1 MGLFEINRDRYSKI
15 MNDISAKVNT
25 DPGPAACSAESSM
38 TCDAPCGA
46 ENSAAHVPAFAPT
59 PIEFFGT
66 VGGAELYVKRDDL
79 IPVAMGGNKVRIA
92 AEVFAEMSRRGCDA
106 VITYG
111 SVTSNLN
118 RAVALMAKDAG
129 VKCYAIVKQ
138 EKGRCSTGTGA
149 AQECGELTGPGAEPG
164 AAAAER
170 LPLNYRLVLASG
182 ARVAETDGA
191 HVRETVARVL
201 AESRA
206 RGETP
211 FYVYGD
217 ETGHGNE
224 EVLSRAYKEV
234 YGEIL
239 TQEHALFD
247 GEYHFTEIFT
257 AVGTGSTISGLI
269 AAAGGGAV
277 PGMTDA
283 GALPGMT
290 EAGTAPGAAAGAGER
305 HITGISVARS
315 REAVLA
321 AIGPEDERFTIT
333 DAYLA
338 GGYGQTAAAGA
349 ATDPA
354 AGPAPSS
361 LEDFCITTSLTHVM
375 PLDPV
380 YTGKALFGTM
390 EEIKKRGITGKVLFL
405 HTGGTPLYYDMLEK

>member
-1 MGLFEINRDRYSKI
+1 M
-15 MNDISAKVNT
+15 
-25 DPGPAACSAESSM
+25 
-38 TCDAPCGA
+38 CG
-46 ENSAAHVPAFAPT
+46 SAFAPT
-59 PIEFFGT
+59 PIEFFGN

-92 AEVFAEMSRRGCDA
+92 AEIFAEMSRRGCDA

-111 SVTSNLN
+111 TLTSNLN

-129 VKCYAIVKQ
+129 VKCYAIVKR

-149 AQECGELTGPGAEPG
+149 AQGCGELTGPGAEPG
-164 AAAAER
+164 AAAEK
-170 LPLNYRLVLASG
+170 LPLNYRLVLDSG
-182 ARVAETDGA
+182 AEEAETDSA
-191 HVRETVARVL
+191 HVGETVARVM

-206 RGETP
+206 RGEKP

-239 TQEHALFD
+239 TQEQALFD

-277 PGMTDA
+277 PGMTEA
-283 GALPGMT
+283 GAV
-290 EAGTAPGAAAGAGER
+290 PGAAAGER

-333 DAYLA
+333 DEYL
-338 GGYGQTAAAGA
+338 
-349 ATDPA
+349 
-354 AGPAPSS
+354 APSS
-361 LEDFCITTSLTHVM
+361 LEDFCITTSLAHAM

-390 EEIKKRGITGKVLFL
+390 EEIRKRGITGKVLFL

>member
-1 MGLFEINRDRYSKI
+1 MSGAHLQG
-15 MNDISAKVNT
+15 NT
-25 DPGPAACSAESSM
+25 
-38 TCDAPCGA
+38 
-46 ENSAAHVPAFAPT
+46 FAPT
-59 PIEFFGT
+59 PIEFFGN

-92 AEVFAEMSRRGCDA
+92 AEIFAEMSRRGCDA

-118 RAVALMAKDAG
+118 RAVALMAKDAD
-129 VKCYAIVKQ
+129 VKCYAIVK
-138 EKGRCSTGTGA
+138 KDTC
-149 AQECGELTGPGAEPG
+149 
-164 AAAAER
+164 AAAEK

-182 ARVAETDGA
+182 AEVAETDST
-191 HVRETVARVL
+191 HVGETVARVM

-206 RGETP
+206 RGEKP

-224 EVLSRAYKEV
+224 EVLSRAYQKV

-239 TQEHALFD
+239 TQEQALFD

-257 AVGTGSTISGLI
+257 AVGTGSTVSGLI
-269 AAAGGGAV
+269 AAAGGEGAV
-277 PGMTDA
+277 PG
-283 GALPGMT
+283 
-290 EAGTAPGAAAGAGER
+290 AAAGER

-333 DAYLA
+333 DEYLA
-338 GGYGQTAAAGA
+338 PT
-349 ATDPA
+349 
-354 AGPAPSS
+354 S
-361 LEDFCITTSLTHVM
+361 LEDFCITTSLAHAM

>member
-1 MGLFEINRDRYSKI
+1 MSGAHLQG
-15 MNDISAKVNT
+15 NT
-25 DPGPAACSAESSM
+25 
-38 TCDAPCGA
+38 
-46 ENSAAHVPAFAPT
+46 FAPT
-59 PIEFFGT
+59 PIEFFGN

-92 AEVFAEMSRRGCDA
+92 AEIFAEMSRRGCDA

-111 SVTSNLN
+111 SLTSNLN

-149 AQECGELTGPGAEPG
+149 AQGCGELTGPGAEPG

-182 ARVAETDGA
+182 AEVAETDST
-191 HVRETVARVL
+191 HVGETVARVM

-206 RGETP
+206 RGEKP

-239 TQEHALFD
+239 TQEQALFD

-257 AVGTGSTISGLI
+257 AVGTGSTVSGLI
-269 AAAGGGAV
+269 AAAGGE
-277 PGMTDA
+277 

-290 EAGTAPGAAAGAGER
+290 GAGAAPGAAAAGER

-333 DAYLA
+333 DEYL
-338 GGYGQTAAAGA
+338 
-349 ATDPA
+349 
-354 AGPAPSS
+354 APSS
-361 LEDFCITTSLTHVM
+361 LEDFCITTSLAHVM

-390 EEIKKRGITGKVLFL
+390 EEIRKRGITGKVLFL

>member
-1 MGLFEINRDRYSKI
+1 MSGAHLQG
-15 MNDISAKVNT
+15 NT
-25 DPGPAACSAESSM
+25 
-38 TCDAPCGA
+38 
-46 ENSAAHVPAFAPT
+46 FAPT
-59 PIEFFGT
+59 PIEFFGN

-92 AEVFAEMSRRGCDA
+92 AEIFAEMSRRGCDA

-118 RAVALMAKDAG
+118 RAVALMAKDAD
-129 VKCYAIVKQ
+129 VKCYAIVK
-138 EKGRCSTGTGA
+138 KDTC
-149 AQECGELTGPGAEPG
+149 
-164 AAAAER
+164 AAAEK

-182 ARVAETDGA
+182 AEVAETDST
-191 HVRETVARVL
+191 HVGETVARVM

-206 RGETP
+206 RGEKP

-224 EVLSRAYKEV
+224 EVLSRAYQKV

-239 TQEHALFD
+239 TQEQVLFD

-257 AVGTGSTISGLI
+257 AVGTGSTVSGLI
-269 AAAGGGAV
+269 AAAGGEGAV
-277 PGMTDA
+277 PG
-283 GALPGMT
+283 
-290 EAGTAPGAAAGAGER
+290 AAAGER

-333 DAYLA
+333 DEYLA
-338 GGYGQTAAAGA
+338 PT
-349 ATDPA
+349 
-354 AGPAPSS
+354 S
-361 LEDFCITTSLTHVM
+361 LEDFCITTSLAHAM

>member
-1 MGLFEINRDRYSKI
+1 MEKKEFTKEYAGCD
-15 MNDISAKVNT
+15 SASCIAKS
-25 DPGPAACSAESSM
+25 SAM
-38 TCDAPCGA
+38 CG
-46 ENSAAHVPAFAPT
+46 SAFAPT
-59 PIEFFGT
+59 PIEFFGN

-92 AEVFAEMSRRGCDA
+92 AEIFAEMSRRGCDA

-149 AQECGELTGPGAEPG
+149 AQGCGELTGPGAKPG
-164 AAAAER
+164 PAAER

-182 ARVAETDGA
+182 AEVAETDST
-191 HVRETVARVL
+191 HVGETVARVM

-206 RGETP
+206 RGEKP

-239 TQEHALFD
+239 KQEQALFD

-277 PGMTDA
+277 PGMTEA

-290 EAGTAPGAAAGAGER
+290 DAGAAPGAAAGPDGGER

-361 LEDFCITTSLTHVM
+361 LEDFCITTSLAHAM

-390 EEIKKRGITGKVLFL
+390 EEIRKRGITGKVLFL

>member
-1 MGLFEINRDRYSKI
+1 MEKKEFTKEYADCDSASC
-15 MNDISAKVNT
+15 SAKS
-25 DPGPAACSAESSM
+25 SAM
-38 TCDAPCGA
+38 CG
-46 ENSAAHVPAFAPT
+46 SAFAPT
-59 PIEFFGT
+59 PIEFFGN

-92 AEVFAEMSRRGCDA
+92 AEIFAEMSRRGCDA

-129 VKCYAIVKQ
+129 VKCYAIVKR

-149 AQECGELTGPGAEPG
+149 AQGCGELTGPGAEHG
-164 AAAAER
+164 AAAAEK

-182 ARVAETDGA
+182 AEVAETDST
-191 HVRETVARVL
+191 HVGETVARVL

-206 RGETP
+206 RGENP

-217 ETGHGNE
+217 ATGHGNE

-234 YGEIL
+234 YREIL
-239 TQEHALFD
+239 TQEQALFD

-257 AVGTGSTISGLI
+257 AVGTGSTISGLT
-269 AAAGGGAV
+269 AAAGGE
-277 PGMTDA
+277 

-290 EAGTAPGAAAGAGER
+290 ETGAVPGMTGAGAVPGAAAGER

-333 DAYLA
+333 DEYLA
-338 GGYGQTAAAGA
+338 GGYGQTAAVGLA
-349 ATDPA
+349 ADSA
-354 AGPAPSS
+354 AGTAPSS
-361 LEDFCITTSLTHVM
+361 LEDFCITTSLAHVM

-390 EEIKKRGITGKVLFL
+390 EEIRKRGITGKVLFL
-405 HTGGTPLYYDMLEK
+405 HTGGTPLYYDLLEKEENR

>member
-1 MGLFEINRDRYSKI
+1 MRRMENIELIKGY
-15 MNDISAKVNT
+15 MNCDKV
-25 DPGPAACSAESSM
+25 PCSAEDS
-38 TCDAPCGA
+38 APYG
-46 ENSAAHVPAFAPT
+46 PAFAPT

-79 IPVAMGGNKVRIA
+79 IPAAFGGNKVRIA
-92 AEVFAEMSRRGCDA
+92 AEIFAEMSCRGCDA

-129 VKCYAIVKQ
+129 VKCYAIVK
-138 EKGRCSTGTGA
+138 KDTC
-149 AQECGELTGPGAEPG
+149 
-164 AAAAER
+164 AAAEK

-182 ARVAETDGA
+182 AEVAETDSA
-191 HVRETVARVL
+191 HVRETVVRVM
-201 AESRA
+201 AESRD
-206 RGETP
+206 RGEKP

-217 ETGHGNE
+217 ATGHGNE
-224 EVLSRAYKEV
+224 EVLSRAYQKV

-239 TQEHALFD
+239 TQEQALFD

-269 AAAGGGAV
+269 AAAGGE
-277 PGMTDA
+277 

-290 EAGTAPGAAAGAGER
+290 GAGAAAGPDGGER

-349 ATDPA
+349 T
-354 AGPAPSS
+354 PSS
-361 LEDFCITTSLTHVM
+361 LEDFCITTSLAHAM

-390 EEIKKRGITGKVLFL
+390 EEIKKRGINGKVLFL

>member
-1 MGLFEINRDRYSKI
+1 M
-15 MNDISAKVNT
+15 
-25 DPGPAACSAESSM
+25 
-38 TCDAPCGA
+38 CG
-46 ENSAAHVPAFAPT
+46 SAFAPT
-59 PIEFFGT
+59 PIEFFGN

-92 AEVFAEMSRRGCDA
+92 AEIFAEMSRRGCDA

-149 AQECGELTGPGAEPG
+149 AQGCGELTGTETESG
-164 AAAAER
+164 AAAAEK

-182 ARVAETDGA
+182 AEVAETDSA
-191 HVRETVARVL
+191 HVGETVARVL

-206 RGETP
+206 RGENP

-239 TQEHALFD
+239 RQEQALFD

-269 AAAGGGAV
+269 AAAGGEGAL

-290 EAGTAPGAAAGAGER
+290 GAGAAAGPDGGER
-305 HITGISVARS
+305 HITGISVAR
-315 REAVLA
+315 RRDAILA

-338 GGYGQTAAAGA
+338 GGYGQTAATGA

-361 LEDFCITTSLTHVM
+361 LEDFCITTSLAHAM

-380 YTGKALFGTM
+380 YTGKALFGSM

>member
-1 MGLFEINRDRYSKI
+1 MSGAHLQG
-15 MNDISAKVNT
+15 NT
-25 DPGPAACSAESSM
+25 
-38 TCDAPCGA
+38 
-46 ENSAAHVPAFAPT
+46 FAPT
-59 PIEFFGT
+59 PIEFFGN
-66 VGGAELYVKRDDL
+66 VGGADLYVKRDDL

-92 AEVFAEMSRRGCDA
+92 AEIFAEMSRRGCDA

-129 VKCYAIVKQ
+129 VKCYAIVKKDTCAAV
-138 EKGRCSTGTGA
+138 EK
-149 AQECGELTGPGAEPG
+149 
-164 AAAAER
+164 

-182 ARVAETDGA
+182 AEVAETDST
-191 HVRETVARVL
+191 HVGETVARVM

-206 RGETP
+206 RGENP

-224 EVLSRAYKEV
+224 EVLSRAYQKV

-239 TQEHALFD
+239 RQEQALFD

-257 AVGTGSTISGLI
+257 AVGTGSTVSGLI
-269 AAAGGGAV
+269 AAAGGEGAL

-283 GALPGMT
+283 GA
-290 EAGTAPGAAAGAGER
+290 APGAAATGER

-349 ATDPA
+349 KPA
-354 AGPAPSS
+354 S
-361 LEDFCITTSLTHVM
+361 LEDFCLRTSLAHAM

>member
-1 MGLFEINRDRYSKI
+1 MSGAHLQG
-15 MNDISAKVNT
+15 NT
-25 DPGPAACSAESSM
+25 
-38 TCDAPCGA
+38 
-46 ENSAAHVPAFAPT
+46 FAPT
-59 PIEFFGT
+59 PIEFFGN

-92 AEVFAEMSRRGCDA
+92 AEIFAEMSRRGCDA

-129 VKCYAIVKQ
+129 VKCYAIVK
-138 EKGRCSTGTGA
+138 KDTC
-149 AQECGELTGPGAEPG
+149 
-164 AAAAER
+164 AAAEK
-170 LPLNYRLVLASG
+170 LPLNYRLVLDSG
-182 ARVAETDGA
+182 AEVAETDGA
-191 HVRETVARVL
+191 HVGETVARVL

-206 RGETP
+206 RGENP

-217 ETGHGNE
+217 ATGHGNE

-234 YGEIL
+234 YREIL
-239 TQEHALFD
+239 TQEQALFD

-257 AVGTGSTISGLI
+257 AVGTGSTVSGLI
-269 AAAGGGAV
+269 AAAGGEAAV
-277 PGMTDA
+277 PG
-283 GALPGMT
+283 
-290 EAGTAPGAAAGAGER
+290 AAAGER

-338 GGYGQTAAAGA
+338 GGYGQTAATGLA
-349 ATDPA
+349 ADPA
-354 AGPAPSS
+354 AGAAPSS
-361 LEDFCITTSLTHVM
+361 LEDFCITTSLAHVM

-390 EEIKKRGITGKVLFL
+390 EEIRKRGITGKVLFL

>member
-1 MGLFEINRDRYSKI
+1 MRG
-15 MNDISAKVNT
+15 SAF
-25 DPGPAACSAESSM
+25 G
-38 TCDAPCGA
+38 
-46 ENSAAHVPAFAPT
+46 PT
-59 PIEFFGT
+59 PIEFFGN

-79 IPVAMGGNKVRIA
+79 IPVTMGGNKVRIA
-92 AEVFAEMSRRGCDA
+92 AEIFAEMSRRGCDA

-138 EKGRCSTGTGA
+138 EKGRFSTGTGA
-149 AQECGELTGPGAEPG
+149 AQGCGELTGPGAEPG
-164 AAAAER
+164 AVAEK
-170 LPLNYRLVLASG
+170 LPLNYRLVLTSG
-182 ARVAETDGA
+182 AEVAETDSA
-191 HVRETVARVL
+191 HVGKTVARVM

-206 RGETP
+206 RGEKP

-217 ETGHGNE
+217 ATGHGNE
-224 EVLSRAYKEV
+224 EVLSRAYQKV

-239 TQEHALFD
+239 TQEQALFD

-269 AAAGGGAV
+269 AAAGGEGAL
-277 PGMTDA
+277 PGMTEA
-283 GALPGMT
+283 GAAPGMT
-290 EAGTAPGAAAGAGER
+290 EAGTAPGAAAGPDGGER

-338 GGYGQTAAAGA
+338 GGYGQIAAAGA
-349 ATDPA
+349 
-354 AGPAPSS
+354 APSS
-361 LEDFCITTSLTHVM
+361 LEDFCITTSLAHAI

-390 EEIKKRGITGKVLFL
+390 EEIRKRGITGKVLFL

>member
-1 MGLFEINRDRYSKI
+1 MSGAHLQG
-15 MNDISAKVNT
+15 NT
-25 DPGPAACSAESSM
+25 F
-38 TCDAPCGA
+38 T
-46 ENSAAHVPAFAPT
+46 PT
-59 PIEFFGT
+59 PIEFFGN

-92 AEVFAEMSRRGCDA
+92 AEIFAEMSRRGCDA

-129 VKCYAIVKQ
+129 VKCYAIVK
-138 EKGRCSTGTGA
+138 KDTC
-149 AQECGELTGPGAEPG
+149 
-164 AAAAER
+164 AAAEK

-182 ARVAETDGA
+182 AEVAETDST
-191 HVRETVARVL
+191 HVGETVARVM

-206 RGETP
+206 RGEKP

-217 ETGHGNE
+217 ATGHGNE

-239 TQEHALFD
+239 TQEQALFD

-257 AVGTGSTISGLI
+257 AVGTGSTVSGLI
-269 AAAGGGAV
+269 AAAGGEGAV
-277 PGMTDA
+277 PGMTET
-283 GALPGMT
+283 GAV
-290 EAGTAPGAAAGAGER
+290 PGAAAGER

-321 AIGPEDERFTIT
+321 AIGQEDERFTIT
-333 DAYLA
+333 DEYLV
-338 GGYGQTAAAGA
+338 
-349 ATDPA
+349 
-354 AGPAPSS
+354 PSS
-361 LEDFCITTSLTHVM
+361 LEDFCITTSLAHAM

-390 EEIKKRGITGKVLFL
+390 EEIRKRGITGKVLFL

>member
-1 MGLFEINRDRYSKI
+1 MSGAYLQG
-15 MNDISAKVNT
+15 NT
-25 DPGPAACSAESSM
+25 
-38 TCDAPCGA
+38 
-46 ENSAAHVPAFAPT
+46 FAPT
-59 PIEFFGT
+59 PIEFFGN

-92 AEVFAEMSRRGCDA
+92 AEIFAEMSRRGCDA

-129 VKCYAIVKQ
+129 VKCYAIVKR

-149 AQECGELTGPGAEPG
+149 AQECGELTGPEAEHG

-170 LPLNYRLVLASG
+170 LPLNYRLVLTSG
-182 ARVAETDGA
+182 AEVAETDST
-191 HVRETVARVL
+191 HVGETVARVM

-206 RGETP
+206 RGEKP

-239 TQEHALFD
+239 TQEQALFD

-257 AVGTGSTISGLI
+257 AVGTGSTVSGLI
-269 AAAGGGAV
+269 AAAGGDGAI
-277 PGMTDA
+277 
-283 GALPGMT
+283 PGMT
-290 EAGTAPGAAAGAGER
+290 EAGTAPGAAAGPAAGER

-333 DAYLA
+333 DEYLA

-349 ATDPA
+349 V
-354 AGPAPSS
+354 PSS
-361 LEDFCITTSLTHVM
+361 LEDFCITTSLAHAM
-375 PLDPV
+375 PLDSV

-390 EEIKKRGITGKVLFL
+390 EEIRKRGITGKVLFL
-405 HTGGTPLYYDMLEK
+405 HTGGTPLYCDMLEK

>member
-1 MGLFEINRDRYSKI
+1 MFAGENKCPALRKMEKKEFTKEYADCDSASC
-15 MNDISAKVNT
+15 SAKS
-25 DPGPAACSAESSM
+25 SAM
-38 TCDAPCGA
+38 CG
-46 ENSAAHVPAFAPT
+46 SAFAPT
-59 PIEFFGT
+59 PIEFFGN

-92 AEVFAEMSRRGCDA
+92 AEIFAEMSRRGCDA

-129 VKCYAIVKQ
+129 VKCYAIVKR

-149 AQECGELTGPGAEPG
+149 AQRCGELTGPGAEPG
-164 AAAAER
+164 AAAER
-170 LPLNYRLVLASG
+170 FPLNYRLVLASG
-182 ARVAETDGA
+182 AEVAETDST
-191 HVRETVARVL
+191 HVGETVARVM
-201 AESRA
+201 AESRV
-206 RGETP
+206 RGENP

-239 TQEHALFD
+239 TQEQALFD

-269 AAAGGGAV
+269 AAAGGE
-277 PGMTDA
+277 

-290 EAGTAPGAAAGAGER
+290 GAGAEAGPDGGER

-333 DAYLA
+333 DTYLA
-338 GGYGQTAAAGA
+338 GGYGQTAAAGS
-349 ATDPA
+349 
-354 AGPAPSS
+354 APSS
-361 LEDFCITTSLTHVM
+361 LEDFCITTSLAHAM

-390 EEIKKRGITGKVLFL
+390 EEIRKRGITGKVLFL

>member
-1 MGLFEINRDRYSKI
+1 MSGAHLQG
-15 MNDISAKVNT
+15 NT
-25 DPGPAACSAESSM
+25 
-38 TCDAPCGA
+38 
-46 ENSAAHVPAFAPT
+46 FAPT
-59 PIEFFGT
+59 PIEFFGN

-129 VKCYAIVKQ
+129 VKCYAIVKKDTCTAT
-138 EKGRCSTGTGA
+138 EK
-149 AQECGELTGPGAEPG
+149 
-164 AAAAER
+164 

-182 ARVAETDGA
+182 AQLTETDGI
-191 HVRETVARVL
+191 HVGETVARVL

-206 RGETP
+206 RGEIP

-224 EVLSRAYKEV
+224 EVLSRAYQKV

-239 TQEHALFD
+239 TQEQALFD

-257 AVGTGSTISGLI
+257 AVGTGSTVSGLI

-277 PGMTDA
+277 PG
-283 GALPGMT
+283 
-290 EAGTAPGAAAGAGER
+290 AAAGGER
-305 HITGISVARS
+305 HITGISVAR
-315 REAVLA
+315 RRDAILA

-333 DAYLA
+333 DEYLA

-354 AGPAPSS
+354 TGPAPSS
-361 LEDFCITTSLTHVM
+361 LEDFCITTSLAHVM

>member
-1 MGLFEINRDRYSKI
+1 MSGAHLQG
-15 MNDISAKVNT
+15 NT
-25 DPGPAACSAESSM
+25 
-38 TCDAPCGA
+38 
-46 ENSAAHVPAFAPT
+46 FAPT
-59 PIEFFGT
+59 PIEFFGN

-92 AEVFAEMSRRGCDA
+92 AEIFAEMSRRGCDA

-138 EKGRCSTGTGA
+138 EKGRCSTGTRA
-149 AQECGELTGPGAEPG
+149 AQGCGELTGPGAEPG
-164 AAAAER
+164 PAAER

-182 ARVAETDGA
+182 AEVAETDSTR
-191 HVRETVARVL
+191 VRETVARVM
-201 AESRA
+201 AESRD
-206 RGETP
+206 RGEKP

-217 ETGHGNE
+217 ATGHGNE

-239 TQEHALFD
+239 TQEQALFG

-257 AVGTGSTISGLI
+257 AVGTGSTVSGLI
-269 AAAGGGAV
+269 AAAGEGAV
-277 PGMTDA
+277 PGMTGA
-283 GALPGMT
+283 GA
-290 EAGTAPGAAAGAGER
+290 APGAAAGGER

-333 DAYLA
+333 DEYL
-338 GGYGQTAAAGA
+338 
-349 ATDPA
+349 
-354 AGPAPSS
+354 APSS
-361 LEDFCITTSLTHVM
+361 LEDFCITTSLSHAM

>member
-1 MGLFEINRDRYSKI
+1 MSGAHLQG
-15 MNDISAKVNT
+15 NT
-25 DPGPAACSAESSM
+25 
-38 TCDAPCGA
+38 
-46 ENSAAHVPAFAPT
+46 FAPT
-59 PIEFFGT
+59 PIEFFGN

-92 AEVFAEMSRRGCDA
+92 AEIFAEMSRRGCDA

-129 VKCYAIVKQ
+129 VKCYAIVK
-138 EKGRCSTGTGA
+138 KDTC
-149 AQECGELTGPGAEPG
+149 
-164 AAAAER
+164 AAAEK
-170 LPLNYRLVLASG
+170 LPLNYRLVLDSG
-182 ARVAETDGA
+182 AEVAETDSA
-191 HVRETVARVL
+191 HVGETVARVL

-206 RGETP
+206 RGENP

-217 ETGHGNE
+217 ATGHGNE

-239 TQEHALFD
+239 TQEQALFD

-277 PGMTDA
+277 PGMRDA
-283 GALPGMT
+283 DA
-290 EAGTAPGAAAGAGER
+290 APGAAATGER

-333 DAYLA
+333 DEYL
-338 GGYGQTAAAGA
+338 
-349 ATDPA
+349 
-354 AGPAPSS
+354 APSS
-361 LEDFCITTSLTHVM
+361 LEDFCITTSLAHAM

>member
-1 MGLFEINRDRYSKI
+1 MSGAHLQG
-15 MNDISAKVNT
+15 NT
-25 DPGPAACSAESSM
+25 
-38 TCDAPCGA
+38 
-46 ENSAAHVPAFAPT
+46 FAPT
-59 PIEFFGT
+59 PIEFFGN

-92 AEVFAEMSRRGCDA
+92 AELFAEMTRRGCDA

-129 VKCYAIVKQ
+129 VKCYAIVK
-138 EKGRCSTGTGA
+138 KDTC
-149 AQECGELTGPGAEPG
+149 
-164 AAAAER
+164 AAAEK

-182 ARVAETDGA
+182 AEVAETDST
-191 HVRETVARVL
+191 HVGETVARVM

-206 RGETP
+206 RGEKP

-239 TQEHALFD
+239 TQEQALFD

-257 AVGTGSTISGLI
+257 AVGTGSTVSGLI
-269 AAAGGGAV
+269 AAAGGAV

-290 EAGTAPGAAAGAGER
+290 GAGAAAGPDGGER

-333 DAYLA
+333 DEYLA

-349 ATDPA
+349 AADSA
-354 AGPAPSS
+354 AGAKPTS
-361 LEDFCITTSLTHVM
+361 LEDFCITTSLAHVM

>member
-1 MGLFEINRDRYSKI
+1 MFAGENKCPALRKMEKKEFTKEYADCDSASC
-15 MNDISAKVNT
+15 SAKS
-25 DPGPAACSAESSM
+25 SAM
-38 TCDAPCGA
+38 CG
-46 ENSAAHVPAFAPT
+46 SAFAPT
-59 PIEFFGT
+59 PIEFFGN

-92 AEVFAEMSRRGCDA
+92 AEIFAEMSRRGCDA

-111 SVTSNLN
+111 SLTSNLN

-129 VKCYAIVKQ
+129 VKCYAIVKR

-149 AQECGELTGPGAEPG
+149 VHGCGELTGTETEPG
-164 AAAAER
+164 AVAER

-182 ARVAETDGA
+182 AQLAETDSA
-191 HVRETVARVL
+191 HVGETVARVL

-206 RGETP
+206 RGEKP

-217 ETGHGNE
+217 ATGHGNE

-239 TQEHALFD
+239 TQEQALFD

-257 AVGTGSTISGLI
+257 AVGTGSTVSGLI
-269 AAAGGGAV
+269 AAAGGE
-277 PGMTDA
+277 
-283 GALPGMT
+283 GALPGMRD
-290 EAGTAPGAAAGAGER
+290 ADAAPGAAAGER

-315 REAVLA
+315 REVVLA

-338 GGYGQTAAAGA
+338 GGYGQTAAAG
-349 ATDPA
+349 
-354 AGPAPSS
+354 PAPSS
-361 LEDFCITTSLTHVM
+361 LEDFCITTSLAHAM

>member
-1 MGLFEINRDRYSKI
+1 MFAGENRCPALRKMEKKEFTKEYADC
-15 MNDISAKVNT
+15 DSASCIAKS
-25 DPGPAACSAESSM
+25 SAM
-38 TCDAPCGA
+38 CG
-46 ENSAAHVPAFAPT
+46 SAFAPT
-59 PIEFFGT
+59 PIEFFGN

-92 AEVFAEMSRRGCDA
+92 AEIFAEMSRRGCDA

-129 VKCYAIVKQ
+129 VKCYAIVK
-138 EKGRCSTGTGA
+138 KDTC
-149 AQECGELTGPGAEPG
+149 
-164 AAAAER
+164 AAAEK

-182 ARVAETDGA
+182 AEVAETDGA
-191 HVRETVARVL
+191 NVRETVARVM

-206 RGETP
+206 RGEKP

-239 TQEHALFD
+239 TQEQALFD

-257 AVGTGSTISGLI
+257 AVGTGSTVSGLI
-269 AAAGGGAV
+269 AAAGGEGAV
-277 PGMTDA
+277 PG
-283 GALPGMT
+283 
-290 EAGTAPGAAAGAGER
+290 AAAGER

-349 ATDPA
+349 KPT
-354 AGPAPSS
+354 S
-361 LEDFCITTSLTHVM
+361 LEDFCITTSLAHVM

>member
-1 MGLFEINRDRYSKI
+1 MSGAHLQG
-15 MNDISAKVNT
+15 NT
-25 DPGPAACSAESSM
+25 
-38 TCDAPCGA
+38 
-46 ENSAAHVPAFAPT
+46 FAPT
-59 PIEFFGT
+59 PIEFFGN

-129 VKCYAIVKQ
+129 VKCYAIVK
-138 EKGRCSTGTGA
+138 KDTC
-149 AQECGELTGPGAEPG
+149 
-164 AAAAER
+164 AAAER

-182 ARVAETDGA
+182 AQVAETDGA

-206 RGETP
+206 RGEKP
-211 FYVYGD
+211 FYIYGD

-239 TQEHALFD
+239 TQEQALFD

-283 GALPGMT
+283 GAVPGMT
-290 EAGTAPGAAAGAGER
+290 EAGAVPGAAADAAGER

-354 AGPAPSS
+354 TGPAPSS
-361 LEDFCITTSLTHVM
+361 LEDFCITTSLAHVM

>member
-1 MGLFEINRDRYSKI
+1 MSGAHLQG
-15 MNDISAKVNT
+15 NT
-25 DPGPAACSAESSM
+25 
-38 TCDAPCGA
+38 
-46 ENSAAHVPAFAPT
+46 VAPT
-59 PIEFFGT
+59 PIEFFGN

-92 AEVFAEMSRRGCDA
+92 AEIFAEMSRRGCDA

-129 VKCYAIVKQ
+129 VKCYVIVK
-138 EKGRCSTGTGA
+138 KDTC
-149 AQECGELTGPGAEPG
+149 
-164 AAAAER
+164 AAAEK
-170 LPLNYRLVLASG
+170 LPLNYRLVLDSG
-182 ARVAETDGA
+182 AEVAETDSA
-191 HVRETVARVL
+191 HVGETVARVL

-206 RGETP
+206 RGENP

-217 ETGHGNE
+217 ATGHGNE

-239 TQEHALFD
+239 TQEQALFD

-277 PGMTDA
+277 PGMRDA
-283 GALPGMT
+283 DA
-290 EAGTAPGAAAGAGER
+290 APGAAATGER

-333 DAYLA
+333 DEYL
-338 GGYGQTAAAGA
+338 
-349 ATDPA
+349 
-354 AGPAPSS
+354 APSS
-361 LEDFCITTSLTHVM
+361 LEDFCITTSLAHAM

-390 EEIKKRGITGKVLFL
+390 EEIKKRGITGKVLYL

>member
-1 MGLFEINRDRYSKI
+1 MEKKEFTKEYADCDSASC
-15 MNDISAKVNT
+15 SAKS
-25 DPGPAACSAESSM
+25 SAM
-38 TCDAPCGA
+38 CG
-46 ENSAAHVPAFAPT
+46 PAFAPT
-59 PIEFFGT
+59 PIEFFGN

-92 AEVFAEMSRRGCDA
+92 AEIFAEMSRRGCDA

-129 VKCYAIVKQ
+129 VKCYAIVKKDTCAVV
-138 EKGRCSTGTGA
+138 EK
-149 AQECGELTGPGAEPG
+149 
-164 AAAAER
+164 

-182 ARVAETDGA
+182 AEVAETDST
-191 HVRETVARVL
+191 HVGETVARVL

-206 RGETP
+206 RGEKP
-211 FYVYGD
+211 LYVYGD
-217 ETGHGNE
+217 ATGHGNE

-239 TQEHALFD
+239 TQEQALFD

-257 AVGTGSTISGLI
+257 AVGTGSTVSGLI
-269 AAAGGGAV
+269 AAAGGEGAV
-277 PGMTDA
+277 PGMTE
-283 GALPGMT
+283 T
-290 EAGTAPGAAAGAGER
+290 GTVPGAAAGER
-305 HITGISVARS
+305 HIIGISVARS

-333 DAYLA
+333 DEYLA
-338 GGYGQTAAAGA
+338 PT
-349 ATDPA
+349 
-354 AGPAPSS
+354 S
-361 LEDFCITTSLTHVM
+361 LEDFCITTSLAHVM

-390 EEIKKRGITGKVLFL
+390 EEIRKRGITGKVLFL

>member
-1 MGLFEINRDRYSKI
+1 MS
-15 MNDISAKVNT
+15 
-25 DPGPAACSAESSM
+25 
-38 TCDAPCGA
+38 GA
-46 ENSAAHVPAFAPT
+46 HLQGNKFAPT
-59 PIEFFGT
+59 PIEFFGN

-92 AEVFAEMSRRGCDA
+92 AEIFAEMSRRGCDA

-118 RAVALMAKDAG
+118 RAVSLMAKDAG
-129 VKCYAIVKQ
+129 VKCYAIVKK
-138 EKGRCSTGTGA
+138 ETC
-149 AQECGELTGPGAEPG
+149 
-164 AAAAER
+164 AAAEK

-182 ARVAETDGA
+182 AEVAETDST
-191 HVRETVARVL
+191 HVGETVARVM

-206 RGETP
+206 RGEKP

-239 TQEHALFD
+239 TQEQALFD

-257 AVGTGSTISGLI
+257 AVGTGSTVSGLI
-269 AAAGGGAV
+269 AAAGGEGA
-277 PGMTDA
+277 
-283 GALPGMT
+283 
-290 EAGTAPGAAAGAGER
+290 APGAAAGER

-321 AIGPEDERFTIT
+321 AIGPEDERLTIT
-333 DAYLA
+333 DEYL
-338 GGYGQTAAAGA
+338 
-349 ATDPA
+349 
-354 AGPAPSS
+354 APSS
-361 LEDFCITTSLTHVM
+361 LEDFCLRTSLAHAM

>member
-1 MGLFEINRDRYSKI
+1 MS
-15 MNDISAKVNT
+15 
-25 DPGPAACSAESSM
+25 
-38 TCDAPCGA
+38 GA
-46 ENSAAHVPAFAPT
+46 YLQGNKFAST
-59 PIEFFGT
+59 PIEFFGN

-92 AEVFAEMSRRGCDA
+92 AEIFAEMSRRGCDA

-149 AQECGELTGPGAEPG
+149 AQGCGELTGPGAEPG
-164 AAAAER
+164 TAAAEK

-182 ARVAETDGA
+182 ARVAETDSN
-191 HVRETVARVL
+191 HVGETVARVM
-201 AESRA
+201 AESRD
-206 RGETP
+206 RGEKP

-239 TQEHALFD
+239 RQEQALFD

-257 AVGTGSTISGLI
+257 AVGTGSTVSGLI
-269 AAAGGGAV
+269 AAAGGE
-277 PGMTDA
+277 

-290 EAGTAPGAAAGAGER
+290 GAGAAPGAAAGPDGGER

-321 AIGPEDERFTIT
+321 AIGPENERFTIT
-333 DAYLA
+333 DEYLA

-349 ATDPA
+349 A
-354 AGPAPSS
+354 PSS
-361 LEDFCITTSLTHVM
+361 LENFCITTSLAHAM

-390 EEIKKRGITGKVLFL
+390 EEIRKRGVTGKVLFL

>member
-1 MGLFEINRDRYSKI
+1 MSGAHLQG
-15 MNDISAKVNT
+15 NT
-25 DPGPAACSAESSM
+25 
-38 TCDAPCGA
+38 
-46 ENSAAHVPAFAPT
+46 FAPT
-59 PIEFFGT
+59 PIEFFGN

-92 AEVFAEMSRRGCDA
+92 AELFAEMSRRGCDA

-111 SVTSNLN
+111 SLTSNLN

-129 VKCYAIVKQ
+129 VKCYAIVK
-138 EKGRCSTGTGA
+138 KDTC
-149 AQECGELTGPGAEPG
+149 
-164 AAAAER
+164 AAAEK

-182 ARVAETDGA
+182 AEVAETDST
-191 HVRETVARVL
+191 HVGETVARVM

-206 RGETP
+206 RGEKP

-224 EVLSRAYKEV
+224 KVLSRAYKEV

-239 TQEHALFD
+239 TQEQALFD

-257 AVGTGSTISGLI
+257 AVGTGSTVSGLI
-269 AAAGGGAV
+269 AAAGGEG
-277 PGMTDA
+277 T
-283 GALPGMT
+283 LPGMT
-290 EAGTAPGAAAGAGER
+290 GAGAAAGPDGGER

-333 DAYLA
+333 DEYL
-338 GGYGQTAAAGA
+338 
-349 ATDPA
+349 
-354 AGPAPSS
+354 APSS
-361 LEDFCITTSLTHVM
+361 LEDFCITTSLAHVM

-390 EEIKKRGITGKVLFL
+390 EEIKNRGITGKVLFL

>member
-1 MGLFEINRDRYSKI
+1 MSGAHLQG
-15 MNDISAKVNT
+15 NT
-25 DPGPAACSAESSM
+25 
-38 TCDAPCGA
+38 
-46 ENSAAHVPAFAPT
+46 FAPT
-59 PIEFFGT
+59 PIEFFGN

-129 VKCYAIVKQ
+129 VKCYAIVKR
-138 EKGRCSTGTGA
+138 EKGRYSTGTGA

-164 AAAAER
+164 AAEK

-182 ARVAETDGA
+182 AQVTETDGA

-211 FYVYGD
+211 FYIYGD

-239 TQEHALFD
+239 RQEQALFD

-277 PGMTDA
+277 PGMTET
-283 GALPGMT
+283 GA
-290 EAGTAPGAAAGAGER
+290 APGAAADAAGER

-333 DAYLA
+333 DEYLA

-354 AGPAPSS
+354 TGPAPSS
-361 LEDFCITTSLTHVM
+361 LEDFCITTSLAHVM

-390 EEIKKRGITGKVLFL
+390 EEIRKRGITGKVLFL

>member
-1 MGLFEINRDRYSKI
+1 MEKKEFTKEYADCDSASC
-15 MNDISAKVNT
+15 SAKS
-25 DPGPAACSAESSM
+25 SAM
-38 TCDAPCGA
+38 CG
-46 ENSAAHVPAFAPT
+46 SAFDPT
-59 PIEFFGT
+59 PIEFFGN

-92 AEVFAEMSRRGCDA
+92 AEIFAEMSRRGCDA

-111 SVTSNLN
+111 SLTSNLN

-149 AQECGELTGPGAEPG
+149 AQGCGELTGPGAEPG
-164 AAAAER
+164 AVAEK

-182 ARVAETDGA
+182 AEVAETDST
-191 HVRETVARVL
+191 HVGETVARVM

-206 RGETP
+206 RGEKP

-217 ETGHGNE
+217 AAGHGNE
-224 EVLSRAYKEV
+224 EVLSRAYQKV

-239 TQEHALFD
+239 TQEQALFD

-269 AAAGGGAV
+269 AAAGGDGAIPGMTGAGAV
-277 PGMTDA
+277 PGMTEA
-283 GALPGMT
+283 GAV
-290 EAGTAPGAAAGAGER
+290 PGAAAGER

-321 AIGPEDERFTIT
+321 AIGPEDERFIIT
-333 DAYLA
+333 DEYL
-338 GGYGQTAAAGA
+338 
-349 ATDPA
+349 
-354 AGPAPSS
+354 APSS
-361 LEDFCITTSLTHVM
+361 LEDFCITTSLAHAM

-390 EEIKKRGITGKVLFL
+390 EEIRKRGITGKVLFL

>member
-1 MGLFEINRDRYSKI
+1 
-15 MNDISAKVNT
+15 MN
-25 DPGPAACSAESSM
+25 CSAEDS
-38 TCDAPCGA
+38 APYG
-46 ENSAAHVPAFAPT
+46 PAFAPT

-79 IPVAMGGNKVRIA
+79 IPMAMGGNKVRIA
-92 AEVFAEMSRRGCDA
+92 AEIFAEMSRRGCDA

-129 VKCYAIVKQ
+129 VKCYAIVKR

-149 AQECGELTGPGAEPG
+149 AQECGELTGPGAKPG
-164 AAAAER
+164 AAAEK

-182 ARVAETDGA
+182 AQVTETDGA
-191 HVRETVARVL
+191 NVRETVARVL

-206 RGETP
+206 RGEKP

-224 EVLSRAYKEV
+224 EVLSRAYQKV

-239 TQEHALFD
+239 TQEQALFD

-269 AAAGGGAV
+269 AATGGE
-277 PGMTDA
+277 
-283 GALPGMT
+283 GALSGMT
-290 EAGTAPGAAAGAGER
+290 ETGAAPGAAADAAGER

-333 DAYLA
+333 DEYLA

-349 ATDPA
+349 ATDLA
-354 AGPAPSS
+354 TGPAPSS
-361 LEDFCITTSLTHVM
+361 LEDFCITTSLAHAM